1 MLLFLFVLT
10 KTLSECVSFY
20 EILKDKIRWKK
31 KYVSLSPSCGVLGRI
46 YTLLKFRLW
55 MTFILKHHLQE
66 SVKSL
71 QVLQS
76 AVCSKAI
83 NCRKWATLNCVI
95 DTLYLLIFTFV
106 MTHYLYCGTHYSQN
120 IVKKLDI
127 LFLIYFT
134 VKCTYNF
141 KIDWFKQTDYNFKI
155 YTLIIH
161 SLLMLLFW
169 KLTLRCF

>member
-20 EILKDKIRWKK
+20 EILKDKCRWKT

-120 IVKKLDI
+120 IVKTKKTWYFIFDI
-127 LFLIYFT
+127 FYCEMYL
-134 VKCTYNF
+134 
-141 KIDWFKQTDYNFKI
+141 
-155 YTLIIH
+155 
-161 SLLMLLFW
+161 
-169 KLTLRCF
+169 